1 MIFRRPRVE
10 SLDPDEYRAW
20 SAEFGGQ
27 EPPPEGE
34 APKPRRRWLRRLPKI
49 AAGVLLVF
57 FGIVAW
63 LAVTAPLGKALEPL
77 ETPALVLT
85 AADGT
90 PIARRG
96 SFKAEPVDVAK
107 LPDHVGEAFVA
118 IEDRRFY
125 DHIGIDIRGI
135 LRAAQA
141 NAAAGRVVQGGST
154 ITQQLAKTSFLSLD
168 RSLTR
173 KAQEVI
179 IAFWLETWLTKDEIL
194 SRYLSS
200 VYFGDGAYGLR
211 AASEQYFSKK
221 PEQLTL
227 GEAAMLAGLVK
238 APSRLAP
245 TSDYDA
251 ARERGRLVIA
261 AMKEQGLITDAEWRG
276 ARRAVLRPGR
286 KGLPTGSYFADW
298 AWAEA
303 ANSTPDTFGE
313 VKVATTLDSR
323 LQKLAERVVKR
334 NLDRAGWHDVGEA
347 ALVAMHPD
355 GRVVAMVGGRDYQK
369 SEFNRAVQAKRQPGS
384 AFKLFVY
391 LAALRGGMDVDT
403 EIEDEPVTI
412 GDWSPKNNDGKY
424 RGPITLKRAFAL
436 SSNVAAARLA
446 NEVGAGAIRKAARD
460 LGIRDEIGDDLT
472 IALGTSTMSLLDL
485 TAAYAAVAGGTP
497 PVVPYAVSAPPQGEG
512 MMSRLRALGGDS
524 LPERAALREMMRATI
539 DYGTGTRAKLPVPA
553 FGKTGTTQDSRD
565 AIFVGFAGDL
575 VVGVWVG
582 NDDNSPMKGVLG
594 STMPAV
600 MWREFMME
608 ALPEIRQIAE
618 RQAEERRAREEA
630 EAAAQVDL
638 SVLLGPDA
646 EAVLRGE
653 RIDVARAAVLLGQ
666 LGNVIANTP
675 EDAEGIRAAARALS
689 DRINKAIA
697 EAAPQPEEQ
706 AARP

>member
-10 SLDPDEYRAW
+10 SLDPDDYRAW
-20 SAEFGGQ
+20 SAEFGG
-27 EPPPEGE
+27 EEGTPPDE
-34 APKPRRRWLRRLPKI
+34 APKPRSRWLRWLPKI

-63 LAVTAPLGKALEPL
+63 LAITAPLGKALEPL

-96 SFKAEPVDVAK
+96 SFKAEPVDVTK

-179 IAFWLETWLTKDEIL
+179 IAFWLEAWLTKDEIL

-211 AASEQYFSKK
+211 AASEQYFSKE

-245 TSDYDA
+245 TNNYEA
-251 ARERGRLVIA
+251 ARERGKLVIA
-261 AMKEQGLITDAEWRG
+261 AMREQGLITDTEWRG
-276 ARRAVLRPGR
+276 ARRAALRPGR

-298 AWAEA
+298 AWSEA
-303 ANSTPDTFGE
+303 ANSAPDTFGE

-334 NLDRAGWHDVGEA
+334 NLDRAGWHNVGEA

-391 LAALRGGMDVDT
+391 LAALRSGMDVDT

-460 LGIRDEIGDDLT
+460 LGIKDEIGDDLT

-485 TAAYAAVAGGTP
+485 TSAYASVAGGTP
-497 PVVPYAVSAPPQGEG
+497 PVVPYAVSAPPRDEG
-512 MMSRLRALGGDS
+512 VMSRLRALGGDS

-539 DYGTGTRAKLPVPA
+539 DYGTGTRAKLPVAA

-600 MWREFMME
+600 MWHEFMME
-608 ALPEIRQIAE
+608 ALPEVRQISE
-618 RQAEERRAREEA
+618 RHAEERRAREEA
-630 EAAAQVDL
+630 ETAAQVDL

-646 EAVLRGE
+646 EAVMRGE
-653 RIDVARAAVLLGQ
+653 QIDVARAAALLGQ

-689 DRINKAIA
+689 DRINNAVA
-697 EAAPQPEEQ
+697 EDAPAEPP
-706 AARP
+706 ATP